1 MSEKPKQA
9 QRPGKNSW
17 VKNTYFWIAAILLLL
32 GVLGLVKGDKA
43 IRDPGQ
49 IHESNL
55 WMIYLAASVVML
67 INGLI
72 SHKAYLAQWDGTEE
86 NN

>member
-1 MSEKPKQA
+1 MSEKPKVA
-9 QRPGKNSW
+9 NRPGKNSW
-17 VKNTYFWIAAILLLL
+17 VKNTYFWIAAVLFFL
-32 GVLGLVKGDKA
+32 GVLGLVKGDKT

-67 INGLI
+67 INGVI
-72 SHKAYLAQWDGTEE
+72 SHRAYLAQWDDLEE